1 MAGNSLQA
9 VLDRVAKTSDIPA
22 PDATRIKPKAR
33 AAKAQRVITAP
44 KRPARGPG
52 RADTKLIGGHFA
64 PEVSVQLRMI
74 AAEESTTVQNLLAE
88 ALDDLF
94 VKKGKARIANV

>member
-9 VLDRVAKTSDIPA
+9 VLDRVAKTPDIPA
-22 PDATRIKPKAR
+22 PDITRIKPKAR
-33 AAKAQRVITAP
+33 AAKAERSVAAP
-44 KRPARGPG
+44 KRPVRGPG
-52 RADTKLIGGHFA
+52 RVNTKLIGGHFA

-74 AAEESTTVQNLLAE
+74 AAEDSTTVQNLLAE